1 MGIVLAVAAFVL
13 VLLTLV
19 LASYQLIF
27 RRPLP
32 RTRGTIQVDGPGAPV
47 EIRRDRWGVPH
58 IITAD
63 RRDGA
68 FAVGFVHAQDRLWQ
82 MELHRRIAAGRLSEI
97 IGDRG
102 LPNDRLM
109 RRLGLRRVSEAEWHV
124 THAASEVRPLVQA
137 YTEGVNAAMRDRRPA
152 AEFTILRHRPEPWEP
167 EDTIAVAKLLSFI
180 QAGNWE
186 AQLIRIRMLK
196 ELGPE
201 MTAALDPA
209 YPAGHPRIAE
219 AGAGEAAGDELL
231 EQMAQAREL
240 LQLSAWGAGSN
251 TWVLAGSRTS
261 TGRPILANDPH
272 GALTTPSAWYQVR
285 VQTLED
291 EIAGLSF
298 LGTPFLAFGHNRRV
312 AFGLTNAQ
320 VSIQDLYVERFN
332 PENPLQ
338 FEEDGAWQDAVRFR
352 ETIHIRGK
360 PPVVEDVLV
369 TRRGPV
375 ISGALP
381 GDQPPISLRWV
392 GFDSEVDSISWAM
405 RLNHCQDWK
414 GFRFAM
420 GSCASPA
427 LSASYADVDGNIGFR
442 LSGFIPLRKAGGGRL
457 PAPGWDRSWDWRG
470 YIPFEEMPE
479 VFNPPSGLIV
489 AANNPIAYSLY
500 PLVTEPST
508 GYRAQR
514 ILDQMGAGRE
524 ITVEDCIALQADVLS
539 LPGLRLAR
547 LLLDRLGG
555 PADADLAATLA
566 ELRRWDGQAAE
577 DSAGAAIY
585 ETVLER
591 LVENCIGS
599 QLRPALRLQL
609 LGRSVHPFFPVGPF
623 SGRLHPALIEALE
636 SGRGAPAAREDP
648 EERDRVLRQATREAI
663 DELTRRQGDDPS
675 RWRWGREARVLFEH
689 PLAAAVGVLAPILN
703 RGPYEG
709 RGDTDT
715 VRLAGR
721 GFGEGVVSP
730 TTSAFCRAVYDV
742 GDWSQS
748 VFSHAPGQSGHP
760 ASPNYGDLV
769 SGWLEGRPLPLAF
782 GDGDGSA
789 EDLARVLRLVP
800 APADPAA

>member
-1 MGIVLAVAAFVL
+1 MGIVLVIAAVVL
-13 VLLTLV
+13 GLLALV
-19 LASYQLIF
+19 AASYQLIF

-32 RTRGTIQVDGPGAPV
+32 RTTGTVQVEGPGAPV

-58 IITAD
+58 IVAAD

-68 FAVGFVHAQDRLWQ
+68 FGMGFAHAQDRLWQ

-102 LPNDRLM
+102 LANDRLM

-137 YTEGVNAAMRDRRPA
+137 YSDGVNAAVRDRPPA

-209 YPAGHPRIAE
+209 YPSGHPRIAE
-219 AGAGEAAGDELL
+219 AESGAAAGDELL
-231 EQMAQAREL
+231 EQLAEAREL

-261 TGRPILANDPH
+261 TGKPLLANDPH
-272 GALTTPSAWYQVR
+272 GALTTPSSWYQAR
-285 VQTLED
+285 VETPED

-298 LGTPFLAFGHNRRV
+298 LGTPFFAFGHNRRV

-338 FEEDGAWQDAVRFR
+338 FEEDGAWHEAVRFR
-352 ETIHIRGK
+352 EMIRVRDK

-405 RLNHCQDWK
+405 RLDQCQDWK

-442 LSGFIPLRKAGGGRL
+442 LSGFIPLRRTGGGRL
-457 PAPGWDRSWDWRG
+457 PAPGWDRSWDWQG

-479 VFNPPSGLIV
+479 ALNPHSGLIV
-489 AANNPIAYSLY
+489 AANNPIAYSRY

-514 ILDQMGAGRE
+514 ILDRLAASTE
-524 ITVEDCIALQADVLS
+524 VTVEDCVALQADVLS
-539 LPGLRLAR
+539 LPGLRLSR
-547 LLLDRLGG
+547 LLVDRLGG
-555 PADADLAATLA
+555 PSDADLEPALA
-566 ELRRWDGQAAE
+566 ELRGWDGQATEA
-577 DSAGAAIY
+577 SAGAAIY
-585 ETVLER
+585 EVVLER
-591 LVENCIGS
+591 LVEICIGS
-599 QLRPALRLQL
+599 QLSPALRQQL

-636 SGRGAPAAREDP
+636 SGRSTPAGLVDP
-648 EERDRVLRQATREAI
+648 GGRDRVLRQALRETVA
-663 DELTRRQGDDPS
+663 ELNRRQGGS
-675 RWRWGREARVLFEH
+675 ASTWRWGREARVLFEH

-721 GFGEGVVSP
+721 GYGEGVVSP
-730 TTSAFCRAVYDV
+730 TTSAFCRAVYDLS
-742 GDWSQS
+742 DWTRC

-769 SGWLEGRPLPLAF
+769 PGWLEGRPLPLAF
-782 GDGDGSA
+782 GDGSVTD
-789 EDLARVLRLVP
+789 DLAVRVLRLVP
-800 APADPAA
+800 VIPAANP

>member
-1 MGIVLAVAAFVL
+1 MVLDVAAVVL
-13 VLLTLV
+13 VLVALV
-19 LASYQLIF
+19 AASYHLIF

-32 RTRGTIQVDGPGAPV
+32 RTRGTIAIDGPGAPL

-58 IITAD
+58 IVAAD
-63 RRDGA
+63 RRDAA

-124 THAASEVRPLVQA
+124 THAASEVRPLLQA
-137 YTEGVNAAMRDRRPA
+137 YTDGVNAAMRDRPMA

-201 MTAALDPA
+201 MTSALDPA

-219 AGAGEAAGDELL
+219 ADAGVAAGDELL
-231 EQMAQAREL
+231 EQLAEAREL

-251 TWVLAGSRTS
+251 TWVLAGSRTR

-272 GALTTPSAWYQVR
+272 GALTTPSSWYQVR
-285 VQTLED
+285 VETPDD

-332 PENPLQ
+332 PNNPLQ
-338 FEEDGAWQDAVRFR
+338 FEEEGAWHDAVRFR
-352 ETIHIRGK
+352 ETIHVRGK
-360 PPVVEDVLV
+360 PAVVEDVLV

-457 PAPGWDRSWDWRG
+457 PAPGWDRSWEWRG

-479 VFNPPSGLIV
+479 AFNPSSGLIV
-489 AANNPIAYSLY
+489 AANNPIAYSRY

-514 ILDQMGAGRE
+514 ILDRMGTATA
-524 ITVEDCIALQADVLS
+524 ITVEDCLALQADVLS

-547 LLLDRLGG
+547 LLLDRLGKA
-555 PADADLAATLA
+555 ADADLAPVLA
-566 ELRRWDGQAAE
+566 ELRRWDGLATAE
-577 DSAGAAIY
+577 SAGAAIY
-585 ETVLER
+585 EAVLER

-599 QLRPALRLQL
+599 QLSPALRLQL

-636 SGRGAPAAREDP
+636 SGRGAPAGRQDP
-648 EERDRVLRQATREAI
+648 QERDRVLRQAMRQAI
-663 DELTRRQGDDPS
+663 DELKRRQGSEPS
-675 RWRWGREARVLFEH
+675 RWRWGREARILFEH
-689 PLAAAVGVLAPILN
+689 PLAAAVGLLAPILN

-715 VRLAGR
+715 VRLSGR
-721 GFGEGVVSP
+721 GYGDGVVSP

-742 GDWSQS
+742 GDWSRS

-760 ASPNYGDLV
+760 ASPNYGDMV
-769 SGWLEGRPLPLAF
+769 PGWLEGRPLPLAF
-782 GDGDGSA
+782 GDGAGSV
-789 EDLARVLRLVP
+789 DDSPRVLRLVP
-800 APADPAA
+800 ARPGPSA